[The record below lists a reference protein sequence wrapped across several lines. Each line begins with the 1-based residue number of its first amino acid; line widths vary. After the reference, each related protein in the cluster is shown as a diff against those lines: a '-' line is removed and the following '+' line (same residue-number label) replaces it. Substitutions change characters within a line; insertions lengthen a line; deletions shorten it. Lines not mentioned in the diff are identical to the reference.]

1 MCLWGQQSKLM
12 NGNMANMRWRCVD
25 QASLAIAFSKR
36 DPPVE
41 MGFQR
46 VMESARRSR
55 SSYIIHFGATSR
67 IEDDG
72 LGSVR
77 SLAMWLS
84 VGLQAA
90 LAAARRQLSAR
101 SRASVAL
108 QACKGHRISAA
119 VFIAPARIMTLVLSS
134 SPGVGGRARATSRH
148 VVWERWMHRRWEEG
162 KRGRLRGTVVAWWHG
177 WPLAMML
184 TRVPRCVCR
193 SWWDGLHLFS
203 RPPAY

>member
-1 MCLWGQQSKLM
+1 MCLWSQQSLM
-12 NGNMANMRWRCVD
+12 NANMANMRWRCVD

-55 SSYIIHFGATSR
+55 SSYIIQFGATSR

-108 QACKGHRISAA
+108 QACLLPPNKRRCLHCPRAHND
-119 VFIAPARIMTLVLSS
+119 V
-134 SPGVGGRARATSRH
+134 GV
-148 VVWERWMHRRWEEG
+148 
-162 KRGRLRGTVVAWWHG
+162 K
-177 WPLAMML
+177 
-184 TRVPRCVCR
+184 
-193 SWWDGLHLFS
+193 
-203 RPPAY
+203 